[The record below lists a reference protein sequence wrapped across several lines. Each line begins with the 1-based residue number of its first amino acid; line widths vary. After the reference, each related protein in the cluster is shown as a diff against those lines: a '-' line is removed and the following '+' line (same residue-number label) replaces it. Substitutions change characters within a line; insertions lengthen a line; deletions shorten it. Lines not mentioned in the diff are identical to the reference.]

1 MRDTSSKGDHQMQTK
16 IILIAAIILATG
28 CASGVQQLR
37 KVDPGM
43 TTDQVE
49 EAMGRRD
56 GFSSVERDGHTFTL
70 YQYINRFCNA
80 HVSLYEKCDFF
91 VIFKDGKVIETG
103 VKDVRATSPNMQ
115 FLYIFR
121 QP

>member
-1 MRDTSSKGDHQMQTK
+1 MRRTP
-16 IILIAAIILATG
+16 IALASLLFLVG

-43 TTDQVE
+43 APDQVE
-49 EAMGRRD
+49 EVMGRRD
-56 GFSSVERDGHTFTL
+56 GFSSAERDGHTYTL

-91 VIFKDGKVIETG
+91 IIFKDGKVIETG
-103 VKDVRATSPNMQ
+103 AKDVRTTSPNMQ
-115 FLYIFR
+115 FLYIFK